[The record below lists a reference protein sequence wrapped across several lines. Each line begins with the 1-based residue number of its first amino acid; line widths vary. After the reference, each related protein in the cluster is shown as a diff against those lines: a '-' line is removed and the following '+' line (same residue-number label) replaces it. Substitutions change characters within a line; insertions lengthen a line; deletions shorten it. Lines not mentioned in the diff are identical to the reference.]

1 MSLMSRPAAAVCLR
15 CSFGRAK
22 WKTGRPVTHHGTT
35 APQQNSTTAPCVDEG
50 GELIKTLADIFKRDL
65 HLELLCY
72 TLEEVRQVLFRPEA
86 QRDVCNVNT
95 FLTRSCRDLFQTCF
109 F

>member
-1 MSLMSRPAAAVCLR
+1 MSRPAAAVCLC

-35 APQQNSTTAPCVDEG
+35 APCVDEG
-50 GELIKTLADIFKRDL
+50 GQVIKTLADVFKRDL

-72 TLEEVRQVLFRPEA
+72 ILEEVTQVLFRPKS
-86 QRDVCNVNT
+86 QRDVCNANKY
-95 FLTRSCRDLFQTCF
+95 LNRSCRDLFQTCF